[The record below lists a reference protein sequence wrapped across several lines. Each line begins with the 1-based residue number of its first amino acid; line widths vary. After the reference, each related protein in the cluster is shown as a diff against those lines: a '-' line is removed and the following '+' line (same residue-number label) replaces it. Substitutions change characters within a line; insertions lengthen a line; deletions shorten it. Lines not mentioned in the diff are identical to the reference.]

1 MREVAK
7 RIQVR
12 PEPTPPGLTG
22 QDSEAETRLG
32 HPADSL
38 TDSAIR
44 RADAPQAGS
53 GQRFSSEE
61 SHVGPLA
68 PGEPFGVRYRVLRLL
83 GAGGMG
89 VVYKAWDEELGVA
102 VALKIVRTE
111 ITADPF
117 VGREMERRFKR
128 ELLLAREVT
137 HRNVVRIHDLG
148 DVEGIKYISMP
159 FIEGQSLAA
168 RLTAEKKLPVPDA
181 LKIARQVAAGLA
193 AAHEAGVV
201 HRDLKPEN
209 VMLDREGRAVIMD
222 FGISRSST
230 PDCGRA
236 IGCRRAGPAGRA
248 WRHRPLPVA
257 YPAA

>member
-1 MREVAK
+1 M
-7 RIQVR
+7 R

-22 QDSEAETRLG
+22 QDSDAETRLN
-32 HPADSL
+32 HQSDSL

-44 RADAPQAGS
+44 RADSPQSGS
-53 GQRFSSEE
+53 GQRSSSNE

-68 PGEPFGVRYRVLRLL
+68 PGQPFGVRYRVLSVL

-102 VALKIVRTE
+102 VALKIVRPE

-117 VGREMERRFKR
+117 VGQEMERRFKR

-168 RLTAEKKLPVPDA
+168 SLTAARKLPVTA
-181 LKIARQVAAGLA
+181 
-193 AAHEAGVV
+193 
-201 HRDLKPEN
+201 
-209 VMLDREGRAVIMD
+209 
-222 FGISRSST
+222 
-230 PDCGRA
+230 
-236 IGCRRAGPAGRA
+236 
-248 WRHRPLPVA
+248 
-257 YPAA
+257 

>member
-1 MREVAK
+1 
-7 RIQVR
+7 
-12 PEPTPPGLTG
+12 
-22 QDSEAETRLG
+22 
-32 HPADSL
+32 
-38 TDSAIR
+38 
-44 RADAPQAGS
+44 
-53 GQRFSSEE
+53 
-61 SHVGPLA
+61 
-68 PGEPFGVRYRVLRLL
+68 
-83 GAGGMG
+83 MG

-102 VALKIVRTE
+102 VALKIVRPE

-117 VGREMERRFKR
+117 VGQEMERRFKR

-168 RLTAEKKLPVPDA
+168 SLTAARKLPVPDA
-181 LKIARQVAAGLA
+181 LKIAKQVAAGLA

-230 PDCGRA
+230 PDAAAQSAVDEPDAQVELGDTAHSRLLTGGMTTA
-236 IGCRRAGPAGRA
+236 GAVIGTLEYHGARAGPRGAGQSARGHLRVRIDVPRHAPRQRAARWQDGDGRA
-248 WRHRPLPVA
+248 DGADGACARSA
-257 YPAA
+257 